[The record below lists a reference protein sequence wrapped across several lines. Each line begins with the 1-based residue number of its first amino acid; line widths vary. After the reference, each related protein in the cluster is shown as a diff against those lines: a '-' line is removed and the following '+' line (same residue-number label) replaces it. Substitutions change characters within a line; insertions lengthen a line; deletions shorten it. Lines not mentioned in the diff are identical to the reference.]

1 MKLKNIFRHFKL
13 ITKHKWVVFKL
24 CCKAGIPW
32 RGLLHDLSKYSP
44 TEFFESVK
52 YYQGTHSPIVEAK
65 KDKGYSEAWLHHK
78 GRNKHHS
85 EYWIDLSAPEKTPI
99 MPYKY
104 TVEMLCDKL
113 AAGIVYE
120 GKKWTKE
127 YELEYW
133 KREKEKI
140 MINPKLENLVTDFLT
155 QVSEKG
161 IDEVLNKK
169 NLTELYK
176 KYCTNS

>member
-1 MKLKNIFRHFKL
+1 MKLRNIFKHLKL

-85 EYWIDLSAPEKTPI
+85 EYWIDLSAPEKTPM

-104 TVEMLCDKL
+104 VVEMLCDKL

-120 GKKWTKE
+120 GKNWTKE
-127 YELEYW
+127 YELQYW
-133 KREKEKI
+133 QKEKEKI
-140 MINPKLENLVTDFLT
+140 LINKKLEDLVTDFMI

-169 NLTELYK
+169 TLYDLYK